1 MFAIPGFGC
10 IIGGGLVAAA
20 IAPAPTEH
28 GAWAVAYLVLVGGI
42 AQLALGAGQRLLT
55 PRTPRTPTSAAIRA
69 QVVGWNAGNAV
80 VIAGT
85 LADLT
90 VLVSIGGAVL
100 VGVLAS
106 FVFAVRGAAGGER
119 GRPDA
124 GAPGRPDWL
133 LYGYRALVV
142 VLLVSI
148 PIGLVLSHL
157 RHG

>member
-1 MFAIPGFGC
+1 MLAFAIPGFGC
-10 IIGGGLVAAA
+10 IAGGGLVAAA

-42 AQLALGAGQRLLT
+42 AQLALGAGQALLAV
-55 PRTPRTPTSAAIRA
+55 RTPSPATIRT

-85 LADLT
+85 LANLT
-90 VLVSIGGAVL
+90 VLTGLGAAVL
-100 VGVLAS
+100 VVVLAL
-106 FVFAVRGAAGGER
+106 FVFGVRGGAAGNGT
-119 GRPDA
+119 GDSPDA
-124 GAPGRPDWL
+124 ARRPDWL
-133 LYGYRALVV
+133 LHGFRTLVV

>member
-1 MFAIPGFGC
+1 MLRTSPLAN
-10 IIGGGLVAAA
+10 
-20 IAPAPTEH
+20 
-28 GAWAVAYLVLVGGI
+28 
-42 AQLALGAGQRLLT
+42 ALGWLDVNSHTLQHNRHPEVFGIGDCAA
-55 PRTPRTPTSAAIRA
+55 PPTSKTVAAIRA